1 MIPNRFHFIR
11 LGDMPLGLSHYLAI
25 ASAQA
30 LNRPD
35 AIHLHCDRELSGS
48 YAEKIRPL
56 VRIEKVDAPT
66 EIFGNTLHHPAHQ
79 ADVLRLRILREQGGV
94 YLDLDTIS
102 VKPLTRFLSHPAV
115 IGKQTTV
122 FPWNWKQRIK
132 KCVLERTFSYLRRPL
147 NGLCNGV
154 LLAEPENAFIQAWLE
169 SYRTFRSTG
178 LDEYWGEHSGI
189 ISWALARQ
197 HRKDVRIVSEWAF
210 HYPLFDEDGLKD
222 LFVHDLRFP
231 RAYVHHLWESKSGEK
246 YLNRLTEETIR
257 SVDTTY
263 NRIARR
269 YL

>member
-11 LGDMPLGLSHYLAI
+11 LGDMSLGLSHYLAI
-25 ASAQA
+25 ASARA

-35 AIHLHCDRELSGS
+35 AIHLHCDRELSGP
-48 YAEKIRPL
+48 YAERIRPL
-56 VRIEKVDAPT
+56 VRIEKVEAPA

-94 YLDLDTIS
+94 YLDLDTIN
-102 VKPLTRFLSHPAV
+102 VRPLTRFLSHPAV
-115 IGKQTTV
+115 IGKQTV
-122 FPWNWKQRIK
+122 IFPWNWRQRIK
-132 KCVLERTFSYLRRPL
+132 KCVLEGTFSYLRRPL
-147 NGLCNGV
+147 AGLCNGV
-154 LLAEPENAFIQAWLE
+154 LMAEPGNPFIEAWLD

-178 LDEYWGEHSGI
+178 HDEYWNEHSGV

-197 HRKDVRIVSEWAF
+197 HPQNVHMASEWAF

-231 RAYVHHLWESKSGEK
+231 RAFIHHLWEARSGEK
-246 YLNRLTEETIR
+246 YLRPLTEETLR
-257 SVDTTY
+257 TVDTTY